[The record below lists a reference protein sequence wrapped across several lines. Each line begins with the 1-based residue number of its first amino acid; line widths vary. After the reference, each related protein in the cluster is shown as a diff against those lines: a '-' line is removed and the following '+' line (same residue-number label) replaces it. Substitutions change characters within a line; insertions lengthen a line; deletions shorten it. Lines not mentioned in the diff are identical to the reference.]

1 MIQQSLRFV
10 FPVFIATLVSAQT
23 PPAHQHPPQPD
34 HMHHRFDDP
43 EGYAKSFDDP
53 ARDAWQM
60 PDRVIEALN
69 LAPGATVADVGAG
82 TGYFSMRLAKAVPQG
97 TVYAVDIE
105 PAMLAHIQKRA
116 AAAGVT
122 NIVTVRA
129 GERSPKLPKPVDVL
143 LVVDTYHHLP
153 DRVAYFREVQASLTP
168 GGRVAIVDFRKDSPE
183 GPPPEFRFEAEQIV
197 REMESAGYRVAAKH
211 DFLPRQ
217 HFLVFA
223 RRPL

>member
-1 MIQQSLRFV
+1 MIRPVLLCASILSVTTFAGAQQ
-10 FPVFIATLVSAQT
+10 A
-23 PPAHQHPPQPD
+23 PARQRPPQPD

-43 EGYAKSFDDP
+43 ERFARSFDDP

-60 PDRVIEALN
+60 PERVIEALN
-69 LAPGATVADVGAG
+69 LAPGATVADLGAG
-82 TGYFSMRLAKAVPQG
+82 TGYFSMRLARAVPQG

-105 PAMLAHIQKRA
+105 PAMLAYIEKRA

-129 GERSPKLPKPVDVL
+129 GERSPNLPKPVDVL

-153 DRVAYFREVQASLTP
+153 DRVAYFRQAQASLTRS
-168 GGRVAIVDFRKDSPE
+168 GRVAIIDFRKDSPE
-183 GPPPEFRFEAEQIV
+183 GPPPEFRFEADQIV
-197 REMESAGYRVAAKH
+197 REMEIAGYRVAAQH

-217 HFLVFA
+217 HFLVFVPM
-223 RRPL
+223 R